1 MNSITEVILNMFSK
15 SGDYALA
22 MGLAGIG
29 SAIGIYSAGV
39 AVFSVFQYQK
49 QNEGKVDASLGV
61 FALFPS
67 SQLLYGIGLSI
78 FLSMNKIEAAY
89 AVLIALFSG
98 ITIMMSAIFQGKIV
112 AHAINAMGKAK
123 EGRAQTLMIA
133 GAIEF
138 VALAA
143 MGIGMVLALFLKQ

>member
-1 MNSITEVILNMFSK
+1 MNSMSEVILNMFTT
-15 SGDYALA
+15 SGDYAIAVLLS
-22 MGLAGIG
+22 GLG
-29 SAIGIYSAGV
+29 SAYGIYCAGV
-39 AVFSVFQYQK
+39 AVFAIFQYQK

-78 FLSMNKIEAAY
+78 FLSMNKIDAAH
-89 AVLIALFSG
+89 AIPIAICSG
-98 ITIMMSAIFQGKIV
+98 ITIMISAIFQGKII
-112 AHAINAMGKAK
+112 AHAITAMGKAK

-143 MGIGMVLALFLKQ
+143 MGIGMVLALFMKQ

>member
-1 MNSITEVILNMFSK
+1 MTSLTEVLLKFFLTG
-15 SGDYALA
+15 GDYAIA
-22 MGLAGIG
+22 MGLAGLG
-29 SAIGIYSAGV
+29 SAMGIYTAGV

-49 QNEGKVDASLGV
+49 QSEGKVDASLGV

-78 FLSMNKIEAAY
+78 FLSMNKIDAAR
-89 AVLIALFSG
+89 AIPIAIFAG
-98 ITIMMSAIFQGKIV
+98 IAIMMSAIFQGKIV
-112 AHAINAMGKAK
+112 AHGINAMGKAK

-143 MGIGMVLALFLKQ
+143 MGIGMVLALFLK